1 MNNLIIFILI
11 VVLGLVPFGIGVVYT
26 LYRRT
31 IVLPVALVVFFAS
44 MFCAIVAFAVSEF
57 GFKSLYWAIPL
68 SLFAL
73 VASNAVFKKMIQ
85 KPIKK
90 LTKNIN
96 SIALGVLNFEVDKN
110 TIDKKNELGELAR
123 SLDITLKG
131 LHNTADF
138 AKTIAKGKF
147 DFNYE
152 LLSADDEIGNALIN
166 MRKSLIIATE
176 QEQKRKEEEEKN
188 KFITTGVA
196 RFSDIMRL
204 HSDNIDKLSN
214 VLLSNLVDYIDA
226 VQGALF
232 VINDENQDDISYD
245 MSGAVA
251 YSRPKNMKVSFKI
264 GEGLVGR
271 CAFERKTIYMTEV
284 PNNYVTITSGL
295 GTANPTCILLVPA
308 IIDETVYGIIELASF
323 NKLDDYKI
331 KLIEKLSDNIAAAF
345 ASTRNHERTVKLLND
360 SQKYAEEV
368 AAQEEELRQN
378 IEELQATQE
387 EMRRKEDLFREMQ
400 IKFDRQEQI
409 LREQNEHVDSNV
421 ELN

>member
-1 MNNLIIFILI
+1 
-11 VVLGLVPFGIGVVYT
+11 
-26 LYRRT
+26 
-31 IVLPVALVVFFAS
+31 
-44 MFCAIVAFAVSEF
+44 
-57 GFKSLYWAIPL
+57 
-68 SLFAL
+68 
-73 VASNAVFKKMIQ
+73 MIQ

-166 MRKSLIIATE
+166 MRKSLIIAAE